1 MAIRHI
7 REAFDQEADGVAV
20 SLSAILEYVEGTKQ
34 RLTIKASIAATN
46 EIRSLMSD
54 VHGMESE
61 PNEEGRKLA
70 RALKAQLAAGPL
82 PVTVPPEPVPSD
94 PAGPAPSAPLVVIP
108 PAPPPLGAANPV
120 PAAVAV
126 AIPAAA
132 PAGPASDPPPVGA
145 NPFM

>member
-46 EIRSLMSD
+46 EIRFLMSN

-70 RALKAQLAAGPL
+70 RKLKADLASAAATPGAGAPVAPDSVTSSPPPGDANAARAAV
-82 PVTVPPEPVPSD
+82 PVTVIS
-94 PAGPAPSAPLVVIP
+94 VIS
-108 PAPPPLGAANPV
+108 
-120 PAAVAV
+120 
-126 AIPAAA
+126 AAA
-132 PAGPASDPPPVGA
+132 PAVAASDPPPAGA